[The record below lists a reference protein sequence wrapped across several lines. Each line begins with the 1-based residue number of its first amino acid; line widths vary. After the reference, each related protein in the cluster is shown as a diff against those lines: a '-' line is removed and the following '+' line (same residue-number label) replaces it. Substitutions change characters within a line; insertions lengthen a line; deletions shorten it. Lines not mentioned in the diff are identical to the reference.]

1 VTPGVKNEVVIRG
14 RGKPGAVEVEAAMG
28 DWIRVQAPRSLIS
41 VPAELD
47 LGTGEWE
54 AISLALEIAP
64 RYLVMDD
71 REPVEFARSLGISVL
86 TTPSLLVMAKR
97 AGLIDTV
104 KGRMDG
110 LRETGFWLQERI
122 YREILRDC
130 GEADIR

>member
-1 VTPGVKNEVVIRG
+1 
-14 RGKPGAVEVEAAMG
+14 M
-28 DWIRVQAPRSLIS
+28 DQVQAPHSLVR
-41 VPAELD
+41 VPAQ
-47 LGTGEWE
+47 LGLGKGEWE

-104 KGRMDG
+104 KDRLNG
-110 LRETGFWLQERI
+110 LRQTGFWLKERS